1 MSLASHRQLI
11 LFVALNAMAL
21 PALSQSVERIV
32 YASVLDRAGRAVT
45 DVTAKDVR
53 VRENNVDRRVLR
65 VYRAIEPLD
74 VAVLIDTSQDA
85 EALIPDF
92 RRGLLDFVRAMG
104 DRRHEISVIGFG
116 QRPIVLVDYTGEI
129 RLLEAGVARIAARH
143 GSGAYLMD
151 GIIEVSQR
159 LRNRER
165 PRRELVVITSDSG
178 EFSGHQSQ
186 DVIGEV
192 QGSGIVFDAF
202 VVMENAAKNVRPAYE
217 AGIPGRSVPASAK
230 EQPDVERA
238 ATLAEATKLTGGHRE
253 LLVTAGVLGT
263 KLRELAARLNNQY
276 AVIYEGP
283 PSLTP
288 PASIEIV
295 ATRPDLRVRVT
306 GTPQNQP

>member
-11 LFVALNAMAL
+11 LFVALTAI
-21 PALSQSVERIV
+21 PVSVSSQSVERIV
-32 YASVLDRAGRAVT
+32 YASVLDRAGRPVT
-45 DVTAKDVR
+45 DVTAKDVT
-53 VRENNVDRRVLR
+53 VRENNIDRRVLR

-178 EFSGHQSQ
+178 EFSGLRSE

-192 QGSGIVFDAF
+192 QAAGIVFDAF
-202 VVMENAAKNVRPAYE
+202 VVMGNAANVGPAYE
-217 AGIPGRSVPASAK
+217 AGIPGRSVPASAQ

-238 ATLAEATKLTGGHRE
+238 AALDEATKRTGGHRE
-253 LLVTAGVLGT
+253 VLVTAGVLGT
-263 KLRELAARLNNQY
+263 KMRELAARLNNQY

-283 PSLTP
+283 PRVTP
-288 PASIEIV
+288 PASMEIV
-295 ATRPDLRVRVT
+295 TTRRDLRVRVM
-306 GTPQNQP
+306 GLPRNQP